1 MPSATRPFVRSVLIT
16 VTVAVML
23 MFAVPG
29 ALAGGSPSTLVFA
42 VQPTTTQVQTE
53 MSPAVVVDVE
63 DSMGHLIT
71 SFNGPVTLNYA
82 PGTNVLNAPPP
93 TGNTVYAVNGVATFS
108 DLTFSAAG
116 FGFDLLSGGH
126 TVVHVA
132 AGDHHVGAAVGGGE
146 RHLAS
151 QSAAAAGDQ
160 DDPVR
165 QVEKLIRI
173 THFSGPPS
181 ATSVPARQPW

>member
-1 MPSATRPFVRSVLIT
+1 MPSATRLFVRSMLIT
-16 VTVAVML
+16 VTAAVTL

-108 DLTFSAAG
+108 DLAFRAAG
-116 FGFDLLSGGH
+116 FGFELQASIWGRPVPRPSRSTLLHSLC
-126 TVVHVA
+126 T
-132 AGDHHVGAAVGGGE
+132 
-146 RHLAS
+146 AS
-151 QSAAAAGDQ
+151 RARSAR
-160 DDPVR
+160 PRRSVR
-165 QVEKLIRI
+165 
-173 THFSGPPS
+173 
-181 ATSVPARQPW
+181 SVPPDPRWPARRLRAMC